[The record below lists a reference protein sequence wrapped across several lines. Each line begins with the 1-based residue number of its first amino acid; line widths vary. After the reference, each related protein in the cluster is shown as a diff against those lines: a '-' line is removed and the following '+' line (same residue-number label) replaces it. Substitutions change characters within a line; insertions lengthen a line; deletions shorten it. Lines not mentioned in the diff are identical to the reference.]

1 MASDRAFVRKASD
14 VQPVPCPCGQATRI
28 ITGEDNDLVSVH
40 RVQIDGE
47 AKKHYHDRLTEC
59 YVVLTGTGEIELDDD
74 RVAVGPGD
82 VVYIPPKTQ
91 HALRGRFEIINVVAP
106 PFDPSDE
113 QVVEG

>member
-1 MASDRAFVRKASD
+1 MASARAFVRRASD

-40 RVQIDGE
+40 RVRIDGE
-47 AKKHYHDRLTEC
+47 AQKHYHDRLTEC
-59 YVVLTGTGEIELDDD
+59 YVVLTGMGEIELDDD
-74 RVAVGPGD
+74 TVAVEPGD

-106 PFDPSDE
+106 PFDASDE
-113 QVVEG
+113 HVVED